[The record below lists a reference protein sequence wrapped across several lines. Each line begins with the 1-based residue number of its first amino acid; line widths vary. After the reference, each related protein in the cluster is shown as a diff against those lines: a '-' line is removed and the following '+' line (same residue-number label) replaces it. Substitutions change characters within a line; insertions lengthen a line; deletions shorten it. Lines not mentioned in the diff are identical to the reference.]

1 MLVKAVLYLVNLMMR
16 GLDRAALWVVD
27 VMDSLYRLYRNT
39 VVRRFFY
46 ALLDTVERLIAAGR
60 GYLEQVRQTL
70 RYRLYFDSVTGPM
83 KAYYRRLRRR

>member
-1 MLVKAVLYLVNLMMR
+1 MLVKAVLYLVNLIMR

-46 ALLDTVERLIAAGR
+46 ALLDTMERLIAAGR
-60 GYLEQVRQTL
+60 GYLDQVRQTL

>member
-1 MLVKAVLYLVNLMMR
+1 MLVKAVLYLVNLMMK

-46 ALLDTVERLIAAGR
+46 ALLDTMERLIAAGR
-60 GYLEQVRQTL
+60 GYLDQVRQTL